1 MKKQTI
7 LIASTLILIVVSAV
21 AYFMTF
27 NEESNDNNYVS
38 LVYAPTIGTNSS
50 YITIVE
56 DEGYTLMKANC
67 YICHNP
73 NAASHDE
80 VIAPPFK
87 AVKNRYTKEYDTKE
101 EFVNAVV
108 KWVRNPLEEKA
119 LMYGAVEQ
127 YKVMPQM
134 MVEVAD
140 LEKIAS
146 YLYDNKVDEPKWMNE
161 HMKEGKGKGYGQ
173 GNGMGKGKGKGMGKG
188 RGM

>member
-1 MKKQTI
+1 M
-7 LIASTLILIVVSAV
+7 ASTLILIIVSAI
-21 AYFMTF
+21 AYFMNF
-27 NEESNDNNYVS
+27 NEESNNNTYVS
-38 LVYAPTIGTNSS
+38 LAYASTIEINSPYMNSS
-50 YITIVE
+50 E
-56 DEGYTLMKANC
+56 EEGYTLMKANC

-108 KWVRNPLEEKA
+108 DWVRNPSEERA

-134 MVEVAD
+134 LVEVAD

-146 YLYDNKVDEPKWMNE
+146 YLYDNKVDEPEWMNE
-161 HMKEGKGKGYGQ
+161 HMKEEKGRGHGQGKGKG
-173 GNGMGKGKGKGMGKG
+173 MGKGMGKG